1 MRTRRS
7 SSSHSRTQ
15 VRGSWLSLFAML
27 MIFIGP
33 LISQAMPMDRHAMSM
48 AMNMDMAMPMDMPGH
63 HGTQAGQDA
72 SEHHGNSAEHH
83 ALWEKCGYCSLLFSC
98 PALPQTLSFAAL
110 DGPRPVPTVDSR
122 TRLGHARQSIFPGAR
137 TRAPPAFHQVT
148 SSLSP
153 GLTAL

>member
-1 MRTRRS
+1 MHAARLRS
-7 SSSHSRTQ
+7 PRSRAP

-33 LISQAMPMDRHAMSM
+33 LISQAMPMDHRMPMSM
-48 AMNMDMAMPMDMPGH
+48 GMDMSMEMPGP
-63 HGTQAGQDA
+63 AGEAMAPGAD
-72 SEHHGNSAEHH
+72 EHHAPSAEHH

-110 DGPRPVPTVDSR
+110 DGPRPTSIVATQ

-137 TRAPPAFHQVT
+137 TRAPPAFH
-148 SSLSP
+148 
-153 GLTAL
+153 